1 MKNGRKIDVDRYG
14 GDRAAYPGIEI
25 AKVGDSDCEGL
36 ILDSDNYEGEINQI
50 EIAHERTN
58 RRTDA
63 LAMGE
68 QAVLR
73 SGLGK

>member
-1 MKNGRKIDVDRYG
+1 MGGNFEVDRYG
-14 GDRAAYPGIEI
+14 ANKATYLGMWLV
-25 AKVGDSDCEGL
+25 KVSDSDFGDL
-36 ILDSDNYEGEINQI
+36 ILDSDNYVGKINQI

>member
-1 MKNGRKIDVDRYG
+1 MVKEKFDLDSYG
-14 GDRAAYPGIEI
+14 GNKATYLGMGVG
-25 AKVGDSDCEGL
+25 KVSDSDFEGL
-36 ILDSDNYEGEINQI
+36 ISDPDNYEGEINQI

>member
-36 ILDSDNYEGEINQI
+36 ILDSNNYGDKIDQI
-50 EIAHERTN
+50 EIPHEMTW
-58 RRTDA
+58 RRNDA
-63 LAMGE
+63 LTEEE
-68 QAVLR
+68 QAILR
-73 SGLGK
+73 ADYGN